1 MYIVKITIIRYMI
14 SALIVVSYLI
24 APVCYAQ
31 DVKSENGVSIGTVE
45 DGVSIFDMNNQGQRA
60 WEVHGKSA
68 KFIEDGFVEIDEVQ
82 AIFYENKDQSS
93 QVVITSPSA
102 QINQATKQVRTD
114 QSVTIT
120 TQDMII
126 TGDQM
131 EGNMRDK
138 QVQLKRNVRVVI
150 TGDQKDFFF

>member
-1 MYIVKITIIRYMI
+1 MEISVIRYI
-14 SALIVVSYLI
+14 LIIFVFVVSMVPMVSYT
-24 APVCYAQ
+24 Q
-31 DVKSENGVSIGTVE
+31 DFNSDNGVSIGTVE

-68 KFIEDGFVEIDEVQ
+68 KFVADGFVEIDEVQ
-82 AIFYENKDQSS
+82 AIFYENNDQAS

-102 QINQATKQVRTD
+102 QINQSTKQVRTD

-131 EGNMRDK
+131 QGNMRDK